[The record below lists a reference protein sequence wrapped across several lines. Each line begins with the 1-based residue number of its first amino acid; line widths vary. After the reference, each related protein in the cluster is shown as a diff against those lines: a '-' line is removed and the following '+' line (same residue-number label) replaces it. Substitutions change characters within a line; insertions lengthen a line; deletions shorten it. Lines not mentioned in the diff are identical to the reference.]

1 MITSKL
7 QEAELEKDKY
17 KNAINKVAD
26 IMSWDDYD
34 IEEKYWQIYE
44 YVNSIIHGSHNR
56 YPETDGEPITADE
69 FNKGDDVEY
78 NYDK

>member
-7 QEAELEKDKY
+7 QEAEFERDRYKD
-17 KNAINKVAD
+17 AINKIID

-34 IEEKYWQIYE
+34 VETIEGKYYQLGEFIEEFISYE
-44 YVNSIIHGSHNR
+44 
-56 YPETDGEPITADE
+56 PTTADE

-78 NYDK
+78 SYDK

>member
-1 MITSKL
+1 
-7 QEAELEKDKY
+7 
-17 KNAINKVAD
+17 
-26 IMSWDDYD
+26 MSWDDYD

-56 YPETDGEPITADE
+56 YPETDGEPTTADE